1 MAPMLD
7 SRLRENKCD
16 PEGYHRQGVG
26 ARPAMAEVGE
36 VATGDTA
43 GKVDAELEREDQN
56 ILLLLLLRLCVRI

>member
-1 MAPMLD
+1 MLD

-36 VATGDTA
+36 VATGDAA
-43 GKVDAELEREDQN
+43 GKVDAELEWEDQYLS
-56 ILLLLLLRLCVRI
+56 LLFLLRLCIRV